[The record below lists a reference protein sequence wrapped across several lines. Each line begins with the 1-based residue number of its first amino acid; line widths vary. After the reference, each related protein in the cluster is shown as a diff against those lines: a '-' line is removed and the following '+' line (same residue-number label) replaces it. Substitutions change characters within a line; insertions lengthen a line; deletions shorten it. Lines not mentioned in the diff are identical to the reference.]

1 MDERKNMNESSLS
14 EENQLSEE
22 ASVSEFSEQLPEEE
36 PDLQQSSERQQGDT
50 QTWMMRLVL
59 FIVFVAIAVGI
70 IVSVA
75 ESSKQAEEDALAA
88 SAAAEISAEL
98 EKVREEFVPSEPP
111 YTQENIDALT
121 YALDL
126 LDAEP
131 LSRSAL
137 IDRLREDGFSSDD
150 AYWAADHCGDVWN
163 EQAFRIALA
172 YMRGTDFTSEEI
184 AAILIDEK
192 EFTKTEAIRGVAKA
206 EVEIEQGG

>member
-36 PDLQQSSERQQGDT
+36 SDLQQSSERQQGDT

-98 EKVREEFVPSEPP
+98 EKVRGEFAPSEPP

-206 EVEIEQGG
+206 EVEIEQNG